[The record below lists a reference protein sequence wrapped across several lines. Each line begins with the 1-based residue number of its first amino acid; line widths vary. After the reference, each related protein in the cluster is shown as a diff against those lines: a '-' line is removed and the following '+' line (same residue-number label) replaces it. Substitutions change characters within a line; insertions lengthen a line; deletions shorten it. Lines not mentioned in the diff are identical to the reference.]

1 MQISLI
7 VAMTKNRVIGANNQ
21 LPWHLPAD
29 LRHFKSLTLGKPI
42 VMGRKTYE
50 SIGKPLPGRT
60 NIILTQQPNY
70 HAEGCLVVHSIDAV
84 LSAANDAAELMIIG
98 GSSIYAEF
106 LPLAQ
111 KIHLTEIAAAIVG
124 DAYFPELTNIE
135 WQKIAQEDYQADE
148 KNVYNY
154 SFVTLERSV

>member
-7 VAMTKNRVIGANNQ
+7 VAMAKNRVIGTDNQ

-84 LSAANDAAELMIIG
+84 LSAANDTVELMIIG
-98 GSSIYAEF
+98 GSTIYAEF

-111 KIHLTEIAAAIVG
+111 KIYLTEIDAEIVG
-124 DAYFPELTNIE
+124 DAYFPELTSTE
-135 WQKIAQEDYQADE
+135 WQKIAHENYQADE
-148 KNVYNY
+148 KNAYNY